1 MEFPVL
7 APTFTCTPEGTPKPL
22 TSPSGNPAGP
32 GGTTSTPGVSVTH
45 SILEGLAPHAM
56 MCLSCPS
63 QGEVSRA
70 MTYHLV
76 GRERQPTEESERGQP
91 TAGPQSS
98 DFLCGWLANYRNS
111 CPQGGASHLLSVR
124 VPSHSERK
132 LNSTGANGP
141 CSSGLRFPSL
151 SLTDSF
157 ETFRN
162 RAAVAC
168 AGDGAGPGACDG
180 AWAGVGDDVATFASE
195 KGVTNAI
202 FF

>member
-1 MEFPVL
+1 MWKGSESKGEVGSDRVGSTSLSVALLLKPVCSSALHPNLFAPSMEYPVSV
-7 APTFTCTPEGTPKPL
+7 PTFTCTPEGTPKPL

-111 CPQGGASHLLSVR
+111 CPQGGGVS
-124 VPSHSERK
+124 
-132 LNSTGANGP
+132 STLREGA
-141 CSSGLRFPSL
+141 
-151 SLTDSF
+151 T
-157 ETFRN
+157 
-162 RAAVAC
+162 
-168 AGDGAGPGACDG
+168 
-180 AWAGVGDDVATFASE
+180 
-195 KGVTNAI
+195 
-202 FF
+202 